1 MNLIKR
7 VISMAICAIILF
19 LSPVSVYFSA
29 NNILTVHASGPIA
42 LTAEAIYV
50 LCQYLG
56 SLGMAYAPVQRPDLP
71 TDEEVL
77 EFGYNVLVELSD
89 LMFPATLPE
98 EKYGNGSIV
107 IYDSS
112 GIPYV
117 YGSEALQEAAETEFT
132 VIQGARNPDDD
143 NNNDD
148 DDESKKTGNH
158 LLECWRAGELFV
170 AGSVALGDCITDII
184 YDAYSNYINGEPSL
198 YDDVLANLGEQ
209 AFTSA
214 DYEAQWAGDYN
225 LKLGI
230 SSSDV
235 YTDPYSSKAITRS
248 YRYSFDLTASVPRA
262 LVFYK
267 NPATTSDGTVTGY
280 SCHYQFLEKDARY
293 GSSFCKLDGT
303 LESVIDGVYGSNAV
317 SVKTIDWNYSLSTD
331 YGSVTNFNTVYNAN
345 IPVFGSYEDAKAY
358 LIGELDYTNALNY
371 AKTYQEADWLAEDW
385 AGKLIDPLTGLN
397 ALSNFSNIARHQ
409 GLNALGNELTPDDYV
424 DYLRDYFANLG
435 TDKLPEVDP
444 AVAPI
449 VFSGEMPAITIDPT
463 RNPVIQPVSDPSTN
477 PGTNP
482 GTNPDPGTGID
493 PGTDPTP
500 DTSIEDTIT
509 QTKPFFGGLS
519 GELKNKFPF
528 SIPWDL
534 IAVFTL
540 FQAEPETP
548 RIEVPFIIES
558 LGIEESIVIDL
569 SGYGLLSRISRSLMA
584 VLFVL
589 GLIKM
594 TPTML
599 SFGKDL

>member
-1 MNLIKR
+1 MDLIKR
-7 VISMAICAIILF
+7 VISMVICAIILF

-29 NNILTVHASGPIA
+29 INISTVYASGPIA

-98 EKYGNGSIV
+98 EKYGNGSVV

-112 GIPYV
+112 GTPYV

-132 VIQGARNPDDD
+132 VIQGAGNPDDN

-209 AFTSA
+209 AFT
-214 DYEAQWAGDYN
+214 G
-225 LKLGI
+225 
-230 SSSDV
+230 
-235 YTDPYSSKAITRS
+235 
-248 YRYSFDLTASVPRA
+248 FDSIQNA
-262 LVFYK
+262 
-267 NPATTSDGTVTGY
+267 DGTYNVTGY
-280 SCHYQFLEKDARY
+280 ASFISEKWGDFRECVYTGVAAY
-293 GSSFCKLDGT
+293 GKPFAILSGNT
-303 LESVIDGVYGSNAV
+303 
-317 SVKTIDWNYSLSTD
+317 YSLWYMDANGAYKVLYINAQWYQDGKAGNSFSINSIGT
-331 YGSVTNFNTVYNAN
+331 SECTTVITN
-345 IPVFGSYEDAKAY
+345 IPVFDSVETALSAFEANDFTK
-358 LIGELDYTNALNY
+358 ALNY

-385 AGKLIDPLTGLN
+385 VGKLIDPLTGLN

-463 RNPVIQPVSDPSTN
+463 RNPVIQPVSDPGTN

-482 GTNPDPGTGID
+482 GTGSDPDIPID
-493 PGTDPTP
+493 QPATEVIEL
-500 DTSIEDTIT
+500 DTTLPSMPETFLPLAEQMKI
-509 QTKPFFGGLS
+509 
-519 GELKNKFPF
+519 KFPF
-528 SIPWDL
+528 SIPWD
-534 IAVFTL
+534 IKYL
-540 FQAEPETP
+540 FDKLSSQGREPP
-548 RIEVPFIIES
+548 RWVLPFVIES
-558 LGIEESIVIDL
+558 IGLKGELVIDL
-569 SGYGLLSRISRSLMA
+569 KNFEPVSKISR
-584 VLFVL
+584 LFLTLLFCL
-589 GLIKM
+589 GLINM
-594 TPTML
+594 TIKIVGMR
-599 SFGKDL
+599 KEE

>member
-29 NNILTVHASGPIA
+29 NNISTVHASGPIA

-98 EKYGNGSIV
+98 EKYGNGSVV

-132 VIQGARNPDDD
+132 VIQGAGNPDDD

-209 AFTSA
+209 AFTGYDSLR
-214 DYEAQWAGDYN
+214 DENGKYFG
-225 LKLGI
+225 
-230 SSSDV
+230 DV
-235 YTDPYSSKAITRS
+235 YYENAHYFKTEFDYPIYIIKHVNVDNTVYSFCYYDDYLNCGKNISLSGTYIDVDGSVKVLPYSS
-248 YRYSFDLTASVPRA
+248 
-262 LVFYK
+262 
-267 NPATTSDGTVTGY
+267 
-280 SCHYQFLEKDARY
+280 
-293 GSSFCKLDGT
+293 
-303 LESVIDGVYGSNAV
+303 
-317 SVKTIDWNYSLSTD
+317 
-331 YGSVTNFNTVYNAN
+331 GSVTLKNTSSYFFSTNLPIFSSDEIALSAFEAN
-345 IPVFGSYEDAKAY
+345 DF
-358 LIGELDYTNALNY
+358 TTALNY
-371 AKTYQEADWLAEDW
+371 AKTYQEADWLAENW

-435 TDKLPEVDP
+435 TDKLPAVDP

-449 VFSGEMPAITIDPT
+449 VFSGEMPAITIDPA
-463 RNPVIQPVSDPSTN
+463 RNPVIQPVSDPGTN

-482 GTNPDPGTGID
+482 GTGSDPDIPID
-493 PGTDPTP
+493 QPATEVIEL
-500 DTSIEDTIT
+500 DTTLPSMPETFLPLAEQMKT
-509 QTKPFFGGLS
+509 
-519 GELKNKFPF
+519 KFPF

-534 IAVFTL
+534 KYL
-540 FQAEPETP
+540 FDKLSSQGREPP
-548 RIEVPFIIES
+548 RWVLPFVIES
-558 LGIEESIVIDL
+558 IGLKGELVIDL
-569 SGYGLLSRISRSLMA
+569 KNFEPVSKISR
-584 VLFVL
+584 LFLTLLFCL
-589 GLIKM
+589 GLINM
-594 TPTML
+594 TIKIVGMR
-599 SFGKDL
+599 KEE